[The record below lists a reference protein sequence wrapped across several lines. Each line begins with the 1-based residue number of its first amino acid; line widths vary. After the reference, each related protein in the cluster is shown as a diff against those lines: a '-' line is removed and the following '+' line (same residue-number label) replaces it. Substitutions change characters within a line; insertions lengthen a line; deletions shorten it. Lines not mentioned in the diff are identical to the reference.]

1 MFMLSQV
8 NESVWNINSSVGVG
22 HVCDDIDN
30 GQIKRLVSHRDDN
43 LFLNWGDKVNT
54 DFIKGRVR
62 TRFDI
67 DFLGFLVDFDTFSDF
82 SDV

>member
-1 MFMLSQV
+1 
-8 NESVWNINSSVGVG
+8 
-22 HVCDDIDN
+22 
-30 GQIKRLVSHRDDN
+30 
-43 LFLNWGDKVNT
+43 
-54 DFIKGRVR
+54 VR